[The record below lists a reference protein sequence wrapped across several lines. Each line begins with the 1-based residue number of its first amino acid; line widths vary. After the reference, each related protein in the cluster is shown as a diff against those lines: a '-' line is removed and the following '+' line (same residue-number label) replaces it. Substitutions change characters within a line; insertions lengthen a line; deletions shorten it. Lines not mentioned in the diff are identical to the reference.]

1 MPRNLAAS
9 SMLTKRASLRSL
21 GSVASVMFVVS
32 LVMLMDPTVVIG
44 YRVKRR
50 VERRVD
56 NSVRTRSTRFGHPNT
71 QVTCQIG

>member
-9 SMLTKRASLRSL
+9 SMLTKRVPLRSL
-21 GSVASVMFVVS
+21 GSVRPVVGVMS
-32 LVMLMDPTVVIG
+32 LVMLMGPTVVIG